1 MEEINQLDLEQIM
14 AFLID
19 TDIIIY
25 SLKKNEQVNK
35 WMYENQNIPKYISV
49 ITYGELTYG
58 ARKSQHPEKN
68 IATVNRIGELFQIID
83 INQGIIEIFGEI
95 KAKLE
100 KNGNRIED
108 MDLLIASTAIY
119 MNMSLVTN
127 NKNHFARIP
136 DLVLENWKVKKS

>member
-1 MEEINQLDLEQIM
+1 M

-127 NKNHFARIP
+127 NKNHFVRIP
-136 DLVLENWKVKKS
+136 DLVLENWKGKKS

>member
-1 MEEINQLDLEQIM
+1 M

-25 SLKKNEQVNK
+25 SLKGNTQINN
-35 WMYENQNIPKYISV
+35 WMYENQNIPKFISV
-49 ITYGELTYG
+49 ITFGELTYG

-68 IATVNRIGELFQIID
+68 IATTIRISELFPIID
-83 INQGIIEIFGEI
+83 INKGIIEIFGEI

-100 KNGNRIED
+100 KNGNRIDD

-127 NKNHFARIP
+127 NKNHFSRIP
-136 DLVLENWKVKKS
+136 DLVLEKWE

>member
-1 MEEINQLDLEQIM
+1 M

-25 SLKKNEQVNK
+25 SLKGNEDVK
-35 WMYENQNIPKYISV
+35 TWMIANQNIPKYISV
-49 ITYGELTYG
+49 ITFGELTYG
-58 ARKSQHPEKN
+58 ARKSKHPEKN
-68 IATVNRIGELFQIID
+68 IATVNRIGELFSIVD

-100 KNGNRIED
+100 ILGKRIDD

-127 NKNHFARIP
+127 NKNHFSRIP
-136 DLVLENWKVKKS
+136 DLILENWEK

>member
-1 MEEINQLDLEQIM
+1 M

-25 SLKKNEQVNK
+25 SLKGNTQINN
-35 WMYENQNIPKYISV
+35 WMYENQNMPKFISV
-49 ITYGELTYG
+49 ITFGELTYG

-68 IATVNRIGELFQIID
+68 IATAIRISELFPIID
-83 INQGIIEIFGEI
+83 INNGIIEIFGEL

-100 KNGNRIED
+100 KNGNTIDD

-127 NKNHFARIP
+127 NKNHFSRIS
-136 DLVLENWKVKKS
+136 DLVLEKWE